1 MLLLDFFSRYD
12 TMKKKGRKVLMTIG
26 ERIKAARKKAG
37 LTQKQLGEK
46 MGISYQAVA
55 QWENDL
61 RNPKIETLRAIANAL
76 GVPVS
81 DLTGTVNEIA
91 SRMDQQA
98 LQAKQLLKQPAQT
111 DFQERKRWAELL
123 LTIDQMSEEAD
134 RWDAVNQEQAQ
145 AEIST
150 ALVQLN
156 PTGQQEAV
164 RRVKELTYIPEYR
177 KKDTTK
183 NGNPKEESPPE

>member
-1 MLLLDFFSRYD
+1 
-12 TMKKKGRKVLMTIG
+12 
-26 ERIKAARKKAG
+26 
-37 LTQKQLGEK
+37 

-111 DFQERKRWAELL
+111 DFQ
-123 LTIDQMSEEAD
+123 
-134 RWDAVNQEQAQ
+134 
-145 AEIST
+145 
-150 ALVQLN
+150 
-156 PTGQQEAV
+156 
-164 RRVKELTYIPEYR
+164 
-177 KKDTTK
+177 
-183 NGNPKEESPPE
+183 NGSAGPNCY

>member
-61 RNPKIETLRAIANAL
+61 RNPKIETLRAIPNAL

-145 AEIST
+145 AEISA
-150 ALVQLN
+150 ALAQLN

>member
-1 MLLLDFFSRYD
+1 MTIGQVIFTLRRSRQLSLTELAEKSGVTSREIAMLEQGQRVSPKLSTLEKLAKGFGMKTSRLVE
-12 TMKKKGRKVLMTIG
+12 MMEGQSHLSVEEKRNAMQIG

-81 DLTGTVNEIA
+81 DLISVEGYLNE
-91 SRMDQQA
+91 QQ
-98 LQAKQLLKQPAQT
+98 
-111 DFQERKRWAELL
+111 
-123 LTIDQMSEEAD
+123 
-134 RWDAVNQEQAQ
+134 
-145 AEIST
+145 
-150 ALVQLN
+150 
-156 PTGQQEAV
+156 
-164 RRVKELTYIPEYR
+164 
-177 KKDTTK
+177 
-183 NGNPKEESPPE
+183 

>member
-145 AEIST
+145 AEISA
-150 ALVQLN
+150 ALAQLN

>member
-76 GVPVS
+76 GMPVS

-145 AEIST
+145 AEISA
-150 ALVQLN
+150 ALAQLN

-183 NGNPKEESPPE
+183 DGNPKEESPPE

>member
-145 AEIST
+145 AEISA
-150 ALVQLN
+150 ALAQLN

-183 NGNPKEESPPE
+183 DGNPKEESPPE

>member
-1 MLLLDFFSRYD
+1 
-12 TMKKKGRKVLMTIG
+12 MTIG

-98 LQAKQLLKQPAQT
+98 LQPNQLLKQPPQT
-111 DFQERKRWAELL
+111 DFQERRRWAELL

-145 AEIST
+145 AEISA
-150 ALVQLN
+150 ALAQLN
-156 PTGQQEAV
+156 PTGQREAA
-164 RRVKELTYIPEYR
+164 RRGKELTFIPEYR

>member
-1 MLLLDFFSRYD
+1 
-12 TMKKKGRKVLMTIG
+12 MTIG

-145 AEIST
+145 AEISA
-150 ALVQLN
+150 ALAQLN

>member
-1 MLLLDFFSRYD
+1 
-12 TMKKKGRKVLMTIG
+12 
-26 ERIKAARKKAG
+26 
-37 LTQKQLGEK
+37 

-145 AEIST
+145 AEISA
-150 ALVQLN
+150 ALAQLN